1 MKKRNEIWKDIP
13 TMEGYYQV
21 SNLGRVRSLDR
32 KVETIRGIWTYKGRL
47 LPQRVG
53 TTGYY
58 IVSIN
63 LDKKVKTRKTHQLVA
78 MAFLNHK
85 PCGFKMV
92 VDHIN
97 NDPLDNRVENLQI
110 TTQRYNTSKDKNNKT
125 SKYTGVSW
133 HKVNKKWEVRIRIN
147 GIKLYLGQF
156 KDEYQA
162 HLIYEAKKK
171 ETL

>member
-1 MKKRNEIWKDIP
+1 MKKRKEIWKDIP

-21 SNLGRVRSLDR
+21 SNLGRVRNLGR
-32 KVETIRGIWTYKGRL
+32 EVETIRGVWTYRGGL
-47 LPQRVG
+47 VPQRVG
-53 TTGYY
+53 ITGYY
-58 IVSIN
+58 IVSLY

-78 MAFLNHK
+78 MAFLGHI
-85 PCGFKMV
+85 PCGYKLV

-110 TTQRYNTSKDKNNKT
+110 VTHRYNTSKDRKNKT

-133 HKVNKKWEVRIRIN
+133 HKENKKWEVRIRIN

-162 HLIYEAKKK
+162 HLVYEAKKK